1 MLLPLNKVFQGRPY
15 PLPRAATCFG
25 NVKLRFQR
33 RSDKGLQR
41 GTRPRI
47 ANDRTGSTEE
57 MEDYRGVLNVR
68 LLLPVALPERNL
80 AERLKAGR
88 NR

>member
-1 MLLPLNKVFQGRPY
+1 MLWERQ
-15 PLPRAATCFG
+15 AEIT
-25 NVKLRFQR
+25 R
-33 RSDKGLQR
+33 RSDIGLQR

-80 AERLKAGR
+80 AERLKLGESCETLAG
-88 NR
+88 